1 MAVAVTVAVAVAVA
15 VAIDTV
21 NSKAHLHNAPKLCLK
36 ILPITHL
43 KKSA

>member
-1 MAVAVTVAVAVAVA
+1 VAVTVAVAVAVA

-21 NSKAHLHNAPKLCLK
+21 DSNAHFHNSPNLLLK